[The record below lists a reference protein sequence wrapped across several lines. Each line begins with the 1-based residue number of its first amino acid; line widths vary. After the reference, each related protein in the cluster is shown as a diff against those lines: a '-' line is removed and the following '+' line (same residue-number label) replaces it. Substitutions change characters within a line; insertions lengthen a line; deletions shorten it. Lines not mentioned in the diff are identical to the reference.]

1 MHHEP
6 QDYSSQETCMAR
18 QAKNEDSTTK
28 IPLKQE
34 YQHHL
39 ANFQEIE
46 YPKSTTRDV
55 DNLREQR

>member
-1 MHHEP
+1 
-6 QDYSSQETCMAR
+6 MAR

-34 YQHHL
+34 YPHHL

-46 YPKSTTRDV
+46 YPKSRTRDV
-55 DNLREQR
+55 DNLRGQR